1 MNIFINKLPTD
12 IINYIIPYTYKCQN
26 KTLLDDIINYKETK
40 DRISNVYY
48 DFWITN
54 VEVLEP
60 EDKYWL
66 INDIFAYANNYQAT
80 MYGYI
85 EKFYNIFRRNLHLK
99 TYEDIHK
106 YMSILDTK
114 PVNSQINIFWGLLT
128 SSERNDVIHS
138 FHI

>member
-1 MNIFINKLPTD
+1 MNIFINKLPD
-12 IINYIIPYTYKCQN
+12 DVINHIIPYTYKFQN
-26 KTLLDDIINYKETK
+26 KTLLDDIINYKYTK
-40 DRISNVYY
+40 DIISKVYY

-85 EKFYNIFRRNLHLK
+85 EKFYNIFRRNLYLK